1 MCSGILYRDS
11 LVKSAALSREAE
23 MISGVGAAEEVTAA
37 AGVEAAGAAAAAF
50 GSGCVEAKRTAA
62 TFRINRFVC
71 KNWGLWELLKT
82 DAPCLEKS
90 GLGLNGT
97 FCTAEEENCPV
108 SNCVRFK
115 EWKAYLSNRQ
125 WT

>member
-23 MISGVGAAEEVTAA
+23 MISGVGAA
-37 AGVEAAGAAAAAF
+37 GVVAAGAAAAAF

-62 TFRINRFVC
+62 TFRIKIFVC

-97 FCTAEEENCPV
+97 FCTAEEENCAV
-108 SNCVRFK
+108 SNCVRLN

-125 WT
+125 WI